1 MFGGQTEKSCLH
13 VLTFYRKHSG
23 QKQNTY
29 IRRWIK
35 IEYEKPSAT
44 RSPPTFSVHIHVK
57 RRKYSL
63 DPFTIL
69 HRVSVPWWRFNQP
82 YFCGVPARSKSV
94 MPGEGNPGSGSL
106 RSPRSM
112 ERPLKAGWL
121 KKQQRGLVKNWHQR
135 YYVLRGST
143 LTQHKDDKETTVQV
157 RCKYI
162 NTTCYSSTWICKGV
176 GVWCKLCL
184 KYGYPLQPQ
193 MV

>member
-1 MFGGQTEKSCLH
+1 MFGGQTEKSLLH
-13 VLTFYRKHSG
+13 VLTFHRKQSG
-23 QKQNTY
+23 QTKKK

-35 IEYEKPSAT
+35 IEYEQPSAT

-57 RRKYSL
+57 RRKHSL
-63 DPFTIL
+63 DLFTIL
-69 HRVSVPWWRFNQP
+69 HRVSLSWWRFNQP

-106 RSPRSM
+106 RSSRSM

-143 LTQHKDDKETTVQV
+143 LTQHKDDKETAVQV
-157 RCKYI
+157 RCKYV
-162 NTTCYSSTWICKGV
+162 NTTC
-176 GVWCKLCL
+176 
-184 KYGYPLQPQ
+184 
-193 MV
+193 